1 VDAAVSS
8 PQVTR
13 GSAGVSDDSSIVFE
27 HVDKSFRSRRGDV
40 HALSDIDFSVPNGD
54 FVSLVGPSGC
64 GKSTLLRMVA
74 GLEMPTSGKVLL
86 DGEPIRAPASGTG
99 LVFQRDV
106 LFDWRTVIE
115 NVLLPFEMRGAS
127 PKPHE
132 ARARALLASYGLDG
146 FQDRYPWE
154 LSGGMRQRVA
164 ICRAVIDHPRLL
176 LMDEPFAALDAFTR
190 DDLNLA
196 LQQLWLEHRATA
208 VFVTHSIQEAVFLG
222 NRVVVM
228 GRGPGRVI
236 EIIDIDLPRPRPLSV
251 RELPQFTALC
261 SRIREVFERLGLM
274 RSQA

>member
-1 VDAAVSS
+1 MDAAVTSLHVKRES
-8 PQVTR
+8 TAAV
-13 GSAGVSDDSSIVFE
+13 ADSSIIFE

-74 GLEMPTSGKVLL
+74 GLEMPTSGRLLL

-132 ARARALLASYGLDG
+132 ERARALLASYGLDG

-274 RSQA
+274 QSKA